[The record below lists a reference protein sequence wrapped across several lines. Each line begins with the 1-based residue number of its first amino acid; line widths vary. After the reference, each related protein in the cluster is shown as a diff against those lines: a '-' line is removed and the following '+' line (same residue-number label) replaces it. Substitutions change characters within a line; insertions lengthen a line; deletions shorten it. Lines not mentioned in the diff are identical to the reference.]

1 MHYLCTFGLKNEPRQ
16 DVDKHVAL
24 IKYGSKNVENQK
36 EKGNVNV
43 RMISGDHL
51 ETCKYIAIK
60 AGIVTKEEADKEAV
74 ILSGDAFRNKIGTE
88 NYTID
93 KAKGKVEWKVKKPF
107 INVKKRLKVIARAT
121 DEDKLLLVEGIKEEG
136 GLILMSGDSINE
148 ARALRAANVGIAM
161 GSGCQVAKDN
171 SDLVILD
178 NNFKSIYRAIM
189 WGR

>member
-1 MHYLCTFGLKNEPRQ
+1 MHYLCTFGLKNETRQ

-60 AGIVTKEEADKEAV
+60 AGIVTKEEAEKPDV
-74 ILSGDAFRNKIGTE
+74 ILNGEAFRDKVGVQ

-93 KAKGKVEWKVKKPF
+93 KAKGKVEWHVKKPF
-107 INVKKRLKVIARAT
+107 IHVKKRLKET
-121 DEDKLLLVEGIKEEG
+121 
-136 GLILMSGDSINE
+136 
-148 ARALRAANVGIAM
+148 
-161 GSGCQVAKDN
+161 
-171 SDLVILD
+171 
-178 NNFKSIYRAIM
+178 
-189 WGR
+189 